1 MEGSKVMAWVSTDGS
16 YGGED
21 DIITFSGNELTNEQW
36 ERVTDIAEGDR
47 YEYVKSILGE
57 DDANVRILE
66 NMNFGEE
73 WGL

>member
-1 MEGSKVMAWVSTDGS
+1 MAWVADDGS
-16 YGGED
+16 YGGGVHLSFEP
-21 DIITFSGNELTNEQW
+21 NQLTNEQW
-36 ERVTDIAEGDR
+36 ERVTDISDSDR
-47 YEYVKSILGE
+47 FEYVKSILEE